1 VSQISPPIRIVLA
14 VAVVFLAAWMTV
26 LKPKS
31 DTSTPPAPTPA
42 GNVNTGAPAQT
53 GFGKAVEAA
62 KGAAAA
68 TDAHTGKVFGDSDT
82 ATGTA
87 TATGKAKAGAAGA
100 TVAAADLKGVP
111 SGVVKAIKKH
121 DVVVL
126 GFVTGQASDDR
137 AVRTALKKVDRWNG
151 RVWVKS
157 VPLGQIARYGRV
169 ARGVDVEQSP
179 TVVVIDHKLAAT
191 PLVGYVDGRTIDQA
205 VVDALRASGG
215 VFTSGYLRDVNA
227 VCTRYTTA
235 FVSSPA
241 DASAKRWKAFV
252 ADLAAVKAPAK
263 LRGFRSA
270 TLADAKAMRGNRA
283 AQHRFYGRMAKRH
296 VLSCT
301 A

>member
-14 VAVVFLAAWMTV
+14 AAVLFLAAWMTV

-68 TDAHTGKVFGDSDT
+68 TDKHTAKVFGSSDT

-87 TATGKAKAGAAGA
+87 STTGQAKAAGAAA
-100 TVAAADLKGVP
+100 VAAADLKGVP
-111 SGVVKAIKKH
+111 SGVVKAIKAH

-126 GFVTGQASDDR
+126 SFVTGRAADDR
-137 AVRTALKKVDRWNG
+137 AVRSALKKVDRWHG

-179 TVVVIDHKLAAT
+179 TVIVVDRKLAAT
-191 PLVGYVDGRTIDQA
+191 PLVGYVDTRTIDQA

-215 VFTSGYLRDVNA
+215 VFTSSYLRDLNA

-235 FVSSPA
+235 FVSTPA

-252 ADLAAVKAPAK
+252 ADLSAVKAPAK

-270 TLADAKAMRGNRA
+270 TLADAKAMRGNRG
-283 AQHRFYGRMAKRH
+283 AQHRFYDRMAKRH